1 MRKLMLGIT
10 GMACACALAETR
22 TWTGSDGDWNN
33 AANWSPAGVPAAGD
47 TAVFNANAAISSAW
61 TLPGDLTLSV
71 AKGATVDFNGAIAG
85 AADADLTVTTAAT
98 DGAGTVN
105 FRASSTFAGSLLIR
119 KGNVYG
125 YADDAF
131 GLATDDV
138 PMVDLE
144 ARDKFTKL
152 YLKGIRNLKRIYQRP
167 WDPQTGHTST
177 VLFDG
182 YNTLGKFQT
191 QSTARSKVN
200 SGTTVVTRGISNSG
214 IWLAFVAKGSE
225 MIVSNTPTANLQYY
239 AEGGPGTLVFACTGN
254 KFTAGSEIVMPYRCD
269 VNGALDPSADLA
281 FGSSNDYYANPM
293 LDLNGTTQRVTRLYS
308 KKAYTHNGTVTSAEP
323 GLVTV
328 ADKAD
333 FENRMAFTGQ
343 ASLELAL
350 AAGKTATLFG
360 QSTSTGDLILT
371 SGACVIDAAGTWSG
385 DVHVKAGTSLRLGS
399 TGGLG
404 AGGTTLHLEGG
415 TLELPAGTAV
425 VRAIVD
431 VDGATHTSGFFAA
444 TAKGGATALAG
455 LAGEGF
461 IQVIPATPPVPASW
475 TWTGAAGD
483 GKFSTPGNWRD
494 DDGIAGTADHAPD
507 FASAGNAFH
516 FPATATIAVDAPVSA
531 AKLLFDGEEAATVT
545 FVGTEGG
552 YSLAQFGGAFEI
564 TGADKTVAF
573 DAPYRFSGTVS
584 AVVDPNSTLTFTGHM
599 TTMGSASFV
608 KRGYGV
614 VKVVGDANNVVGTFE
629 SSNGVLR
636 VAGRDPF
643 GPNCK
648 LRNYQENADS
658 KSYVWLENARVTGP
672 FINQAW
678 GSIGNG
684 QTCLYGAPG
693 TTNVILGKT
702 TNVNGHFRWR
712 AEDKAELTLAGGVS
726 SGNFLMPQGADG
738 AVCRIAETPVNIG
751 SQFYFDYNTLTVC
764 AFAVPGNSFG
774 GMLITSTVRTEVDN
788 AFVADT
794 KFNFAKDYGRI
805 DLWGTTQRVENA
817 YVSHH
822 TKDADGHVTKLT
834 GETSAYGGTAEGVC
848 AGNIKSDRPGAY
860 IAFTGST
867 TYPRT
872 PVFGGAVSFERAG
885 TGTTTFYEANAATGE
900 VVVTGGTLRFAAPG
914 ATWYYQGVAQT
925 YRSTGGSWA
934 GLLAT
939 VEGGTL
945 ALDHG
950 AAFPKD
956 VDFRLCGGAL
966 QLGAGVAQRANSL
979 SFLRDGEWVKAPA
992 GTWGAFDN
1000 MSVAPER
1007 RTMFITGPGVLSV
1020 TATGTVILFR

>member
-1 MRKLMLGIT
+1 MRKLMLGIA
-10 GMACACALAETR
+10 GLACACALAETR
-22 TWTGSDGDWNN
+22 TWTGTDGDWNN

-47 TAVFNANAAISSAW
+47 TAVFTADAAITSAW
-61 TLPGDLTLSV
+61 TLPGSLTVSV
-71 AKGATVDFNGAIAG
+71 DKGRTLDFNGAIAG
-85 AADADLTVTTAAT
+85 AADADLTVTSSGT

-105 FRASSTFAGSLLIR
+105 FRASSTFAGSLFIL

-131 GLATDDV
+131 GLAADDA
-138 PMVDLE
+138 PMVNLQ
-144 ARDKFTKL
+144 AYNRFTKL
-152 YLKGIRNLKRIYQRP
+152 YLKGIRNLKRVYQQCN
-167 WDPQTGHTST
+167 DPQLGYVPT

-182 YNTLGKFQT
+182 SNTLGKFQT

-200 SGTTVVTRGISNSG
+200 SGTTVVTRGLSNSG

-239 AEGGPGTLVFACTGN
+239 GEGGPGTLVFACAGN
-254 KFTAGSEIVMPYRCD
+254 RFTAGSQIVMPYRCD
-269 VNGALDPSADLA
+269 VNGALDPSANLA
-281 FGSSNDYYANPM
+281 FGSDNANYTNPM
-293 LDLNGTTQRVTRLYS
+293 LDLNGTTQTVTRLYS
-308 KKAYTHNGTVTSAEP
+308 KKDYAYNGTVASAAP

-328 ADKAD
+328 KDTVS

-350 AAGKTATLFG
+350 SAGKTATLFG

-371 SGACVIDAAGTWSG
+371 SGSAEIDAAGTWSG
-385 DVHVKAGTSLRLGS
+385 DVHLKAGTSLRLGS
-399 TGGLG
+399 TGCLG
-404 AGGTTLHLEGG
+404 SGGAALHLEGG
-415 TLELPAGTAV
+415 TLEVPAGTAV

-431 VDGATHTSGFFAA
+431 ADGVTHTSGFFAA
-444 TAKGGATALAG
+444 TAREGATALAG

-461 IQVIPATPPVPASW
+461 IQVISDEPAVSASW

-494 DDGIAGTADHAPD
+494 DAGAAGTADHAPD
-507 FASAGNAFH
+507 LESMGNVFH
-516 FPATATIAVDAPVSA
+516 FPVSATIAVDAPVSA
-531 AKLLFDGEEAATVT
+531 AKLLFDGEGAATVT
-545 FVGTEGG
+545 FTGTDGG
-552 YSLAQFGGAFEI
+552 YALAQFGGAFEV
-564 TGADKTVAF
+564 TGADKTVNF
-573 DAPYRFSGTVS
+573 DAPYRFADTVS
-584 AVVDPNSTLTFTGHM
+584 ARVDEKSALAFRGHLTTI
-599 TTMGSASFV
+599 GSASFV
-608 KRGYGV
+608 KRGYGSV
-614 VKVVGDANNVVGTFE
+614 RVEGDANNVAGTFE
-629 SSNGVLR
+629 SSNGVIR
-636 VAGRDPF
+636 VKGQDPF
-643 GPNCK
+643 GPSCT

-658 KSYVWLENARVTGP
+658 KSYILLEGARVTGP
-672 FINQAW
+672 VVNTAW
-678 GSIGNG
+678 GAIGNG
-684 QTCLYGAPG
+684 SVCLTAAAG
-693 TTNVILGKT
+693 TTNVVLGKT
-702 TNVNGHFRWR
+702 TNMSGHFRWR
-712 AEDKAELTLAGGVS
+712 AEDKAELTLAGGVAP
-726 SGNFLMPQGADG
+726 GNFLMPQGLNG
-738 AVCRIAETPVNIG
+738 SVCRVAGKSVNVG
-751 SQFYFDYNTLTVC
+751 SQFYFDYNSLTIC

-774 GMLITSTVRTEVDN
+774 GMLISSTVRTEVND
-788 AFVADT
+788 AFVANT
-794 KFNFAKDYGRI
+794 KFNIANDYGRI

-817 YVSHH
+817 YVSHR
-822 TKDADGHVTKLT
+822 TKDADGRVTKLT
-834 GETSAYGGTAEGVC
+834 GESSAWGGTLEGVC
-848 AGNIKSDRPGAY
+848 AGNIKSDWPGGY
-860 IAFTGST
+860 IAFTGSS

-914 ATWYYQGVAQT
+914 ATWDYDGVAQT

-934 GLLAT
+934 GLRAT

-966 QLGAGVAQRANSL
+966 RLGAGVVQRANSL
-979 SFLRDGEWVKAPA
+979 AFLRNGEWVNAPA

-1000 MSVAPER
+1000 ASVAPDR

-1020 TATGTVILFR
+1020 KATGTVLLFR